1 MDIDVNLVANGII
14 KFSRGKEN
22 TPFIQKKKAINVCSS
37 LKKQMYN

>member
-22 TPFIQKKKAINVCSS
+22 SPFIKKK
-37 LKKQMYN
+37 KQLMCVLR